1 MFSFDPPPVQM
12 PIVQDD
18 YYKSYNSGPPIA
30 ERDPKYIKW
39 LQVSVKIMVSQ
50 YSGSGTIIYYD
61 GKEYAYIQSCGHL
74 WDGNM
79 SAEQGKSRKITCRIA
94 IWYQNGKKLANR
106 KEYEAEVLY
115 YSNVRG
121 YDCSLLRF
129 KPDWYADYIPIAP
142 LSYPIID
149 SDRLPLFP
157 NKIYHSCGCDHGSEV
172 ANYSVKIIKL
182 ETDYIT
188 KENSPRPG
196 RSGGGLMTDD
206 YYIGICW
213 GTSDVN
219 GTGTGLFTPLSVVRE
234 LNKREGY
241 GWLNDVGNAFVARKI
256 PIIDRNNAQKT
267 YPDDYIPVPNP

>member
-1 MFSFDPPPVQM
+1 MFLSDPPPVQM

-18 YYKSYNSGPPIA
+18 YYRSYSSGPPIA

-79 SAEQGKSRKITCRIA
+79 SAEQGKIKKIKCRIA
-94 IWYQNGKKLANR
+94 IWYQNGKKLVNR

-129 KPDWYADYIPIAP
+129 KPDWNADYMPIAP

-149 SDRLPLFP
+149 SDGLPLFP
-157 NKIYHSCGCDHGSEV
+157 NKVYHSCGCDHGSEV

-182 ETDYIT
+182 STDYIT

-196 RSGGGLMTDD
+196 RSGGGLMTED

-219 GTGTGLFTPLSVVRE
+219 GTGTGLFTPLSIVRE

-241 GWLNDVGNAFVARKI
+241 GWLNDVGNSFIARKI
-256 PIIDRNNAQKT
+256 PIIDRNASQKT
-267 YPDDYIPVPNP
+267 YPDDYIPVPTP